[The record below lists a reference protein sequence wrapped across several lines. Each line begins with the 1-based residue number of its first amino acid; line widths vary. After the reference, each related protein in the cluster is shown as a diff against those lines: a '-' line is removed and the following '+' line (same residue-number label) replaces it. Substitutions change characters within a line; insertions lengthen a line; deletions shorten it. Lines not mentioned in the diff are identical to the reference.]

1 MTGSGTNPA
10 PSVWS
15 LISSIGLVYFVPQLL
30 LLVVGMLT
38 GGLGIGTPELTLLML
53 IYVVGI
59 PLVVWRWLARRRD
72 SARPP
77 HRSERPHGGM

>member
-1 MTGSGTNPA
+1 MSSPNTNTA

-38 GGLGIGTPELTLLML
+38 GGFGIGTLELIFLVV

-59 PLVVWRWLARRRD
+59 PPGRVALAR
-72 SARPP
+72 SAQ
-77 HRSERPHGGM
+77 G

>member
-1 MTGSGTNPA
+1 MPSSDTNTP

-38 GGLGIGTPELTLLML
+38 GGFGIGTPEIALLTL

-59 PLVVWRWLARRRD
+59 PLVVWRWLARRRT
-72 SARPP
+72 SRRP
-77 HRSERPHGGM
+77 SSV

>member
-1 MTGSGTNPA
+1 MSSRNTNTA

-38 GGLGIGTPELTLLML
+38 GGFGIGTLELIFLVV

-59 PLVVWRWLARRRD
+59 PLVVSRWLARRRD
-72 SARPP
+72 STGP
-77 HRSERPHGGM
+77 SSV

>member
-1 MTGSGTNPA
+1 MSSSNTNTA
-10 PSVWS
+10 PSAWS

-38 GGLGIGTPELTLLML
+38 GGFGIGTPEITLLTL

-59 PLVVWRWLARRRD
+59 PLVVWRWFARRRN
-72 SARPP
+72 STRP
-77 HRSERPHGGM
+77 SSV

>member
-1 MTGSGTNPA
+1 MSSSNTNDA

-30 LLVVGMLT
+30 LMVVGMLT
-38 GGLGIGTPELTLLML
+38 GGFGIGTPELTLLMV

-59 PLVVWRWLARRRD
+59 PLVVWRWLARRRAAETH
-72 SARPP
+72 SSR
-77 HRSERPHGGM
+77 